1 MAFIGS
7 STSAGIVKIG
17 HKDIRTS
24 IKDVSEINRKTIG
37 DISIVGFEQIGLK

>member
-24 IKDVSEINRKTIG
+24 IKDVSEISRKTIG
-37 DISIVGFEQIGLK
+37 DISIVDFEQIGLK